1 MPVEKSFGIITGGA
15 SGLGRAIA
23 LQLARE
29 GWHLAIADINLPGA
43 EETVKLLEQA
53 GGSGQAE
60 PLDVTDASQ
69 WQELSARLR
78 EQWPRLDLLVN
89 NAGVAGAGLVG
100 QFTLEDWKWV
110 LDINLWNVIHGTHVF
125 VDWLKSNPRQ
135 SHIINTASFAAIA
148 SAPGMAAYNVSKAAV
163 VSLSETL
170 YCELQGDGV
179 GVTVICPEFFATNLL
194 DKARFIDPS
203 ALKFAKR
210 AFEKSSFTAEDVA
223 RGAIDAMKRK
233 KLYVILPSAAKRRW
247 YMKRLNPQWFLNQ
260 VTALMAKATGGAGKK
275 DSDWKKV

>member
-1 MPVEKSFGIITGGA
+1 MPVEKQFGIITGGA

-23 LQLARE
+23 LQLARD
-29 GWHLAIADINLPGA
+29 GWHLAIADINQTGA
-43 EETVKLLEQA
+43 EETVKLVERG

-60 PLDVTDASQ
+60 LLDVTNVSQ
-69 WQELSARLR
+69 WQALSTRLR

-100 QFTLEDWKWV
+100 QFSLEDWKWV
-110 LDINLWNVIHGTHVF
+110 LDINLWNVIHGTHFF
-125 VDWLKSNPRQ
+125 VDWLKANPSP

-148 SAPGMAAYNVSKAAV
+148 SAPGMAGYNVSKAAV

-170 YCELQGDGV
+170 YCELKGDGV

-194 DKARFIDPS
+194 DKARFVDPG

-210 AFEKSSFTAEDVA
+210 AFEKSGFTAEDVA

-260 VTALMAKATGGAGKK
+260 VTALMAKMTGGAGQ
-275 DSDWKKV
+275 